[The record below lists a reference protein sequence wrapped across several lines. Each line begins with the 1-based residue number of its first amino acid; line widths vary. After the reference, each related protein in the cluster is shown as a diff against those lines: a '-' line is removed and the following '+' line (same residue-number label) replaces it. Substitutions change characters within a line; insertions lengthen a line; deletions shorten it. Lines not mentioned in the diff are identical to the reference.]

1 MTTGIGMYFQDD
13 VLNILTGHTLTAEVM
28 PEGDFRDGFMAAL
41 VIVAASFGLQPFQQH
56 VGQNRFYVERKHIS
70 RGRDSKWQT

>member
-13 VLNILTGHTLTAEVM
+13 ILNILTGHALTVEVM

-41 VIVAASFGLQPFQQH
+41 AVVAASFGLQPFQQH

>member
-56 VGQNRFYVERKHIS
+56 VGQNRFYVERKRIS
-70 RGRDSKWQT
+70 

>member
-1 MTTGIGMYFQDD
+1 MTAGIGMYFQDD
-13 VLNILTGHTLTAEVM
+13 ILNILTGHVLTVEVM

-41 VIVAASFGLQPFQQH
+41 VVVAASFGLQPFQQH